1 MTTAHRIVFALIPAG
16 YLIGS
21 VPFGLIVGLCQGID
35 VRKAGSGNIGATNV
49 GRLLGRRFF
58 LLTFLLD
65 MLKGLI
71 PMLGAGAALHWSVR
85 LPNEP
90 SSDGRVDYLL
100 WLGVGFATILGHMFS
115 IFLGL
120 RGGKGVATSTGVVAG
135 VFPYFTLP
143 VLVAA
148 VVWGITLK
156 VTRIM
161 SLASLLATVTL
172 PLAYIGIGLAA
183 GWPVFGDQLP
193 LLIFCLLIAA
203 LIIYKHRANIARLR
217 AGTELRIP
225 RATAR
230 PHSHGEGAGGN
241 GNGNGANGHRN
252 GDEDDRAGPSD
263 SRRLS
268 NP

>member
-1 MTTAHRIVFALIPAG
+1 MTTAHRIVFALIPTG

-21 VPFGLIVGLCQGID
+21 VPFGLIVGLCRGVD

-65 MLKGLI
+65 MLKGLV
-71 PMLGAGAALHWSVR
+71 PMLGAGAALHWSVP
-85 LPNEP
+85 LPDEP
-90 SSDGRVDYLL
+90 PSDGRIDYLL

-148 VVWGITLK
+148 TVWGIALK

-161 SLASLLATVTL
+161 SVASLLATVTL
-172 PLAYIGIGLAA
+172 PVAYIAIGQAL
-183 GWPVFGDQLP
+183 GWHPFTDQLP
-193 LLIFCLLIAA
+193 LLAFCLLIAG
-203 LIIYKHRANIARLR
+203 LIIYKHRGNIARLR

-230 PHSHGEGAGGN
+230 PHGNRDGTN
-241 GNGNGANGHRN
+241 GNGNGSNGHRN
-252 GDEDDRAGPSD
+252 GDEDDHAGPSD
-263 SRRLS
+263 PRRLS

>member
-1 MTTAHRIVFALIPAG
+1 MTTAHRIVVALIPAG

-21 VPFGLIVGLCQGID
+21 VPFGLIVGLCRGVD

-65 MLKGLI
+65 MLKGLV
-71 PMLGAGAALHWSVR
+71 PVLGAGAALHWSLR
-85 LPNEP
+85 LPEEP
-90 SSDGRVDYLL
+90 PSDGRIDYLL
-100 WLGVGFATILGHMFS
+100 WLAVGFATILGHMFS

-148 VVWGITLK
+148 AVWGIALK

-161 SLASLLATVTL
+161 SVASLLATVTL
-172 PLAYIGIGLAA
+172 PIAYVGIGLAA
-183 GWPVFGDQLP
+183 GWPVFGEQLP
-193 LLIFCLLIAA
+193 LLVFCLLIAG

-217 AGTELRIP
+217 DGTELRIP
-225 RATAR
+225 NATAR
-230 PHSHGEGAGGN
+230 PHRNGDGAN

-252 GDEDDRAGPSD
+252 GDEDDHAGPSD
-263 SRRLS
+263 PRRLS

>member
-1 MTTAHRIVFALIPAG
+1 MTTAHRIIVALIPAG

-65 MLKGLI
+65 MLKGLV

-85 LPNEP
+85 LPDEP
-90 SSDGRVDYLL
+90 PSDERVDYLL
-100 WLGVGFATILGHMFS
+100 WLGVGLATILGHMFS

-148 VVWGITLK
+148 AVWGVALK
-156 VTRIM
+156 LTRIM
-161 SLASLLATVTL
+161 SVASLLATLTL
-172 PLAYIGIGLAA
+172 PVAYVGIGLAV
-183 GWPVFGDQLP
+183 GWPVFGEQVP
-193 LLIFCLLIAA
+193 LLVFCFLIAG

-217 AGTELRIP
+217 DGTELRIP
-225 RATAR
+225 RATAK
-230 PHSHGEGAGGN
+230 PHSDGAN
-241 GNGNGANGHRN
+241 GNGNGSNSHRN
-252 GDEDDRAGPSD
+252 GEDDHPGPPD